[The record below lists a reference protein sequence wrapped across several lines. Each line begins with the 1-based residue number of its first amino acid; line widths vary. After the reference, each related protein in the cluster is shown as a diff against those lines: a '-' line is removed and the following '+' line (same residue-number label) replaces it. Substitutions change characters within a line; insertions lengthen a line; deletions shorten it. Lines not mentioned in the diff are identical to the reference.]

1 MSYYEPSWDEDGN
14 PEVGTWV
21 REEPDNDCCNTV
33 GDCVCEPSLDESP
46 SVALPVAADVMDRDP
61 TDGPSGAGTGAP
73 F

>member
-21 REEPDNDCCNTV
+21 REEPDNDCCNTLGGLRAV
-33 GDCVCEPSLDESP
+33 
-46 SVALPVAADVMDRDP
+46 ADVRDQRP
-61 TDGPSGAGTGAP
+61 ENGPSGADPGAP